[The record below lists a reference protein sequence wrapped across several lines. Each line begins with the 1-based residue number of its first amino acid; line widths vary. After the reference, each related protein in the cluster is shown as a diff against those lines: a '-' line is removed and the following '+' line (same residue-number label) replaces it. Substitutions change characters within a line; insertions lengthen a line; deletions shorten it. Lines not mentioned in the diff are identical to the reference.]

1 MTASAERMSDLV
13 RDTVARILPG
23 VPRGE
28 MTGDRHL
35 KDLGADSVDRVEIIL
50 ALIERLGLDEP
61 MSSFSAL
68 PDLDALVGFLVAKE
82 GGGHALRH

>member
-1 MTASAERMSDLV
+1 MTAMTGPMADLV

-23 VPRGE
+23 VPRGD

-61 MSSFSAL
+61 MSSFSEL
-68 PDLDALVGFLVAKE
+68 PDLDALVDFLVAKE
-82 GGGHALRH
+82 EAKHAVRH